1 MGLSDRFSSFPLQV
15 FFTLLAALALAP
27 LGHAQVSPENRPA
40 LKLIKNGVRYIAPAG
55 WRVEDEP
62 DLSGVLL
69 LEPAK
74 AEAEAKPNDPKTW
87 RSRILVELNERP
99 ATELSGLSLPAQAA
113 SKVISVLK
121 PESKPKIEKQ
131 SLVEHPNGFSY
142 GLYETKQTR
151 LGFEINET
159 RLVVALPD
167 NQRLVIT
174 ASCYQSGCE
183 TFKPIYDKFVNS
195 LALRKN

>member
-1 MGLSDRFSSFPLQV
+1 MGLSDRFSSVSLQV
-15 FFTLLAALALAP
+15 FILLLAVLTLAP
-27 LGHAQVSPENRPA
+27 LAQAQVSPENRPA
-40 LKLIKNGVRYIAPAG
+40 LKLISNGVRYVAPAG

-62 DLSGVLL
+62 DLSGVLF

-74 AEAEAKPNDPKTW
+74 TDAKPNDPKNW

-121 PESKPKIEKQ
+121 PESKPKNEKQ
-131 SLVEHPNGFSY
+131 SLVEHPSGFSY
-142 GLYETKQTR
+142 GLYEAKQTR
-151 LGFEINET
+151 QGFEINET

-174 ASCYQSGCE
+174 ASCYQTGCE
-183 TFKPIYDKFVNS
+183 TFKPIYDKFLSS